1 MRLQKATL
9 FGLYSILELARDP
22 ERQLS
27 ATDIATIYNI
37 SANHLAKVLRD
48 LGRAGLVVSVRGAG
62 GGYRFSGNARRTTL
76 LDIIDIFEDIGATG
90 NAGGNA
96 GPPAEGEATDI
107 GAALLRVQGEIDDI
121 ARATFGS
128 ITIATLLR
136 TMQWYGAGTGAGDA
150 ARAGGVRTP
159 HTSVK

>member
-27 ATDIATIYNI
+27 ATDIAAIYDI

-62 GGYRFSGNARRTTL
+62 GGYRFAGNARRTTL
-76 LDIIDIFEDIGATG
+76 LDVINIFEDIGATG
-90 NAGGNA
+90 NSGGNA
-96 GPPAEGEATDI
+96 GPPAEGEDTDI
-107 GAALLRVQGEIDDI
+107 GAALLQVQGEIDDI

-136 TMQWYGAGTGAGDA
+136 TMQWYGAGSNRAVEVDTEAP
-150 ARAGGVRTP
+150 AR
-159 HTSVK
+159 